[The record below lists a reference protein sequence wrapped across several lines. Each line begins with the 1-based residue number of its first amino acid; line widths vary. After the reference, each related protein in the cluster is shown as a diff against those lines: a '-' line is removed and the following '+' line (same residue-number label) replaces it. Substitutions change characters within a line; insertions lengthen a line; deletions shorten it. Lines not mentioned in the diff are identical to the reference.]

1 MQLTVISY
9 FDMMF
14 YIPVLP
20 SDFTVLL
27 GNEYKVPTA
36 ENPYLQIYLMYVSYL
51 EYLNQNLFH
60 VSQSLS

>member
-1 MQLTVISY
+1 
-9 FDMMF
+9 MMF
-14 YIPVLP
+14 YIPVLQ
-20 SDFTVLL
+20 SDFTLLL